1 MVKYSILLMHDQS
14 EKKMFNSSKPV
25 KTVIFFVFEQIK
37 KLIRI
42 QCLRTQKAT
51 YIKQNQICL

>member
-1 MVKYSILLMHDQS
+1 MVKYLVLLMHDQS

-37 KLIRI
+37 KTDQNSML
-42 QCLRTQKAT
+42 T
-51 YIKQNQICL
+51 YTKGYVY